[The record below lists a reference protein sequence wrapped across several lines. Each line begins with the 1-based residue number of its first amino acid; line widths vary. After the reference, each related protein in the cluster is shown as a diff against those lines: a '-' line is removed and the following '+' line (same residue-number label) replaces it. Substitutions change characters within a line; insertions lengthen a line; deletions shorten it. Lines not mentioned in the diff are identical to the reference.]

1 MVKKFFTALYADK
14 NRLYFDEDSGNV
26 VFNSNDMSIL
36 NIDLDNFNLDHNFD
50 KDYLGTNIYVKLLTW
65 NIKFENGKHLE
76 KN

>member
-1 MVKKFFTALYADK
+1 MYADK
-14 NRLYFDEDSGNV
+14 NILYFDEDSGNV
-26 VFNSNDMSIL
+26 VVNSNDMSIL
-36 NIDLDNFNLDHNFD
+36 NIDLDNLNLDHNFD

>member
-1 MVKKFFTALYADK
+1 MYADK
-14 NRLYFDEDSGNV
+14 NILYFDEDSGTV
-26 VFNSNDMSIL
+26 VVNSNDMSIL
-36 NIDLDNFNLDHNFD
+36 NIDLDNLNLDHNFD

>member
-14 NRLYFDEDSGNV
+14 NILYFDEDSGNV
-26 VFNSNDMSIL
+26 VFNSNDMGIL
-36 NIDLDNFNLDHNFD
+36 NIDLDNLNLDHNFD

>member
-14 NRLYFDEDSGNV
+14 NILYFDEDSGNV
-26 VFNSNDMSIL
+26 VFNSNDMGIL
-36 NIDLDNFNLDHNFD
+36 NIDLDNLNLDHNFD
-50 KDYLGTNIYVKLLTW
+50 KDYLGTNIYVKVLTW